1 VPEAEPLATW
11 WRQIGEGVAYIRCEV
26 PARALPGQVLV
37 FGEDDL
43 AADDKWGA
51 SFPRQKGAAIWPF
64 AGNTSRGILM
74 AAMREQ
80 GVRVLMETDDNYLL
94 PRDVRTG
101 DWADKIDPGSDDHSR
116 EAHMRL
122 CKWVDGIIVAT
133 ENLAAHY
140 SKLNDNIYVCPNSLD
155 PGDWQT
161 YDRPDDGILRIGW
174 GASHSHLVDAPLV
187 QRAFRW
193 ASEQPNVEVWVFGIG
208 DAAKFPYRVKRAPW
222 TDDQDEYRRLL
233 ATCDVHVCP
242 LYETPWSAGKSDWK
256 ALDAAMAGAWPIVS
270 TATPYKPWHDRTMT
284 CTTAKDWLN
293 ALKWA
298 VRHRDEIP
306 RLAEEAKAYVTSE
319 RLIEHSIHLWRD
331 AIAG

>member
-1 VPEAEPLATW
+1 
-11 WRQIGEGVAYIRCEV
+11 
-26 PARALPGQVLV
+26 
-37 FGEDDL
+37 
-43 AADDKWGA
+43 
-51 SFPRQKGAAIWPF
+51 
-64 AGNTSRGILM
+64 
-74 AAMREQ
+74 
-80 GVRVLMETDDNYLL
+80 
-94 PRDVRTG
+94 
-101 DWADKIDPGSDDHSR
+101 
-116 EAHMRL
+116 
-122 CKWVDGIIVAT
+122 
-133 ENLAAHY
+133 
-140 SKLNDNIYVCPNSLD
+140 
-155 PGDWQT
+155 
-161 YDRPDDGILRIGW
+161 LRIGW
-174 GASHSHLVDAPLV
+174 GASHSHMVDAPLV

-242 LYETPWSAGKSDWK
+242 LDETPWSAGKSDWK

-293 ALKWA
+293 ALKWV

-306 RLAEEAKAYVTSE
+306 RLAKEAKAYVTSE
-319 RLIEHSIHLWRD
+319 RLIEHSIHLWRN